1 MSARGHVAYLT
12 GQYPNAGSTFIRVE
26 VEQLRRQGFSVS
38 TFSVRRPAPDQL
50 VSEALRAEHARTFY
64 LFDGPKG
71 RLIAAGL
78 WALATR
84 PQRLPGAVRRILATT
99 PGGLRS
105 RFKGIAYLLEA
116 CLLAREVTRSR
127 IDHIHDHLAEAS
139 ASVAMAA
146 AWLSG
151 VSFSLTEHGSGIFF
165 HPRAW
170 GLGSKIEAATFT
182 ACISDFCRS
191 QCMLFAPPHAWP
203 RIHRIRACVQPE
215 FLAGDAAPVPEA
227 PRLLFV
233 GRLSA
238 EKGLPL
244 LIEAVRRLDARGSQ
258 IELTLIGDGTLRGE
272 AERQLAS
279 LGGRLRLLGWCG
291 SDVVRREI
299 ARARALVLPS
309 LTEGLPVVLLEALA
323 MHRPVIA
330 THIAGIPEL
339 VVDGVNGWLIA
350 PGSVEALERAIREVL
365 AASPDTLQ
373 RLGEAGAAR
382 VREAHDSELEVRKLA
397 ALFDASLRGRQAGS
411 AGGAPDLGSA
421 TKSNAWN
428 G

>member
-1 MSARGHVAYLT
+1 
-12 GQYPNAGSTFIRVE
+12 
-26 VEQLRRQGFSVS
+26 
-38 TFSVRRPAPDQL
+38 
-50 VSEALRAEHARTFY
+50 
-64 LFDGPKG
+64 
-71 RLIAAGL
+71 
-78 WALATR
+78 
-84 PQRLPGAVRRILATT
+84 
-99 PGGLRS
+99 
-105 RFKGIAYLLEA
+105 
-116 CLLAREVTRSR
+116 
-127 IDHIHDHLAEAS
+127 
-139 ASVAMAA
+139 
-146 AWLSG
+146 
-151 VSFSLTEHGSGIFF
+151 
-165 HPRAW
+165 
-170 GLGSKIEAATFT
+170 
-182 ACISDFCRS
+182 
-191 QCMLFAPPHAWP
+191 
-203 RIHRIRACVQPE
+203 
-215 FLAGDAAPVPEA
+215 VPEA

-244 LIEAVRRLDARGSQ
+244 LIEAVRRLDAGGSQ
-258 IELTLIGDGTLRGE
+258 IELTLIGDGALRGE

-279 LGGRLRLLGWCG
+279 LGSRLRLLGWCG

-323 MHRPVIA
+323 MQRPVIA

-411 AGGAPDLGSA
+411 GRHP
-421 TKSNAWN
+421 
-428 G
+428 